1 MTKEELENYEPKG
14 ELIDFPKEIIARM
27 LNCQE
32 EQGNKR
38 DISVFENII
47 RAPVKFYGFSWN
59 KTKEGWDFWNEV
71 ISNKN
76 FDIFFEKYPKKDNQD
91 NLQEFKVGDKVHF
104 LNRNGAEYGELDGVV
119 IDAYEA
125 MAGFSDDGFQYDVKG
140 EKKYAMA
147 FSQELTLL
155 ERVIKISPRSSFTAE
170 LMLEDA
176 IEAFGK
182 RGVIDAERVVRALTE
197 IKEELKEEFD
207 HQYELELIKRGRR

>member
-1 MTKEELENYEPKG
+1 MKG
-14 ELIDFPKEIIARM
+14 NDSMK
-27 LNCQE
+27 Q
-32 EQGNKR
+32 
-38 DISVFENII
+38 
-47 RAPVKFYGFSWN
+47 
-59 KTKEGWDFWNEV
+59 T
-71 ISNKN
+71 
-76 FDIFFEKYPKKDNQD
+76 
-91 NLQEFKVGDKVHF
+91 FKVGDKVHF